1 MGRVPW
7 SHRVMVED
15 CLVFSM
21 DTMNRDGVFS
31 RPPGSLI
38 TCVWRDGSGEEIASV
53 GYWIGRNNSSDFTLR
68 FSYTVSFG
76 EESTPVSYT
85 VETVTAPCGFVKF
98 KRWFLCPLTIYG
110 VPCRRRVSKLYLPP
124 GARYFGCRQCYN
136 LTYRSRKQ
144 HDKKM
149 SFYRKLGYEDVM
161 KGMRGG
167 DMRAVREIL
176 RRIEGRNRR
185 EK

>member
-21 DTMNRDGVFS
+21 DTLNRDGVFS
-31 RPPGSLI
+31 RLLDSLI
-38 TCVWRDGSGEEIASV
+38 TCVWRDSSGEEIASV
-53 GYWIGRNNSSDFTLR
+53 GYWIGRNDSGDFTLR

-85 VETVTAPCGFVKF
+85 VETVTAPCGFVRF
-98 KRWFLCPLTIYG
+98 KRWFLCPLAIYG

-124 GARYFGCRQCYN
+124 RARYFGCRQCYN
-136 LTYRSRKQ
+136 LTYRSQKEHSKAQDAFRRRIDAEIMRK
-144 HDKKM
+144 M
-149 SFYRKLGYEDVM
+149 
-161 KGMRGG
+161 MRRARRMGLG
-167 DMRAVREIL
+167 DMW
-176 RRIEGRNRR
+176 RRSG
-185 EK
+185 KP